1 MKKFDNKKL
10 IISYIGL
17 ILMFILMG
25 NSNNNPSSYMERIFK
40 PVTFGDGTFYYS
52 TIIVMVVIY
61 YCLKGINS
69 EKENY
74 FINSS
79 FSRFIVTIILIN
91 VFWGLGGYSTQFYKS
106 FSNSLNSI
114 YMNRDKTHVKFDYEK
129 NKLSLNGKI
138 SILNCS
144 DEIQE
149 FRIKIKS
156 PSLVKKFIN
165 KDYIVLKNKVKIY
178 PKEKR
183 NLQINEDFDYK
194 LKKGEDLGYSG
205 EAFEYKIFN
214 DDNEVVFKGSTDD
227 YVVDS
232 MD

>member
-1 MKKFDNKKL
+1 
-10 IISYIGL
+10 
-17 ILMFILMG
+17 MFILMG
-25 NSNNNPSSYMERIFK
+25 NSNNNPSPYMERIFK
-40 PVTFGDGTFYYS
+40 PITFGNGIFYYYV
-52 TIIVMVVIY
+52 IIVMVVIY

-74 FINSS
+74 FINSPL
-79 FSRFIVTIILIN
+79 FRFIVTIILMN
-91 VFWGLGGYSTQFYKS
+91 VFIGLGGYGAKIYKS
-106 FSNSLNSI
+106 FSHNLNSI
-114 YMNRDKTHVKFDYEK
+114 YMNRDETYVEFEYEK

-144 DEIQE
+144 NEVQE
-149 FRIKIKS
+149 FGIKIKS

-183 NLQINEDFDYK
+183 NLHINEDFDYK
-194 LKKGEDLGYSG
+194 LKKGEDLGYSS
-205 EAFEYKIFN
+205 EAFEYIIFN
-214 DDNEVVFKGSTDD
+214 NDNEVVFKGSISDYSMDD
-227 YVVDS
+227 YSVDD

>member
-1 MKKFDNKKL
+1 
-10 IISYIGL
+10 
-17 ILMFILMG
+17 MFVLMG
-25 NSNNNPSSYMERIFK
+25 NSNNNPSPYMERIFK
-40 PVTFGDGTFYYS
+40 PINLREGIFYYS
-52 TIIVMVVIY
+52 LIIVVVVIY

-74 FINSS
+74 FINSPL
-79 FSRFIVTIILIN
+79 FRFIVTIILIN
-91 VFWGLGGYSTQFYKS
+91 VFIDLGGYGTKFYKS
-106 FSNSLNSI
+106 FSHNLNSI
-114 YMNRDKTHVKFDYEK
+114 YMNRDETYVEFDYEK

-144 DEIQE
+144 DEVQE

-183 NLQINEDFDYK
+183 NLHINEDFDYK

-205 EAFEYKIFN
+205 EAFEYIIFN
-214 DDNEVVFKGSTDD
+214 DENEVVFKGSISDYSMDD
-227 YVVDS
+227 YSVDD